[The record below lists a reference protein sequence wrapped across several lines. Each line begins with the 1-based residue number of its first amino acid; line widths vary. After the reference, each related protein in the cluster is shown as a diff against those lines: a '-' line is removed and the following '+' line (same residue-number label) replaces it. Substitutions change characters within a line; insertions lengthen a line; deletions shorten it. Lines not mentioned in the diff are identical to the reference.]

1 MPLPRLRIT
10 MAAVLLLTL
19 LGMLTSVT
27 SVQRQPVMYFPFY
40 FQKS

>member
-1 MPLPRLRIT
+1 

-27 SVQRQPVMYFPFY
+27 SVQRQSVMYFPFY